1 MKLQTLCMLSN
12 LICLSVGSVTTM
24 KFMKIILDCAG
35 CLIPRQI
42 HCFKLLIIKDLLI
55 QCNLPLALCRGQEYD
70 GAANMQGRRTGVATG
85 IKNEQP
91 AALSVHCCAH
101 SLNLCLQDARR
112 RLVCLS
118 DALGICRGIV
128 DLIRLSPKRLHLFSS
143 NLQASNSDVGLKPL
157 CPTMVQSN
165 YNFTHVL
172 YLKRASVW
180 TEK

>member
-1 MKLQTLCMLSN
+1 MKLQTLYMLSN

-35 CLIPRQI
+35 YLILRQR

-70 GAANMQGRRTGVATG
+70 GAANMQGRRTGVAAG

-91 AALSVHCCAH
+91 AALSVHCCAD

-112 RLVCLS
+112 RLVCLRY
-118 DALGICRGIV
+118 ALG
-128 DLIRLSPKRLHLFSS
+128 
-143 NLQASNSDVGLKPL
+143 
-157 CPTMVQSN
+157 
-165 YNFTHVL
+165 
-172 YLKRASVW
+172 
-180 TEK
+180 